1 MKVVVFGG
9 SGFLGS
15 HVADVLSERGHQV
28 IIYDLKPSPHL
39 KESYKMVVGD
49 ILDYETVQETVKDA
63 DIVYNFAG
71 VADIFQ
77 AKVEPIATIKN
88 NILGTSIILDTCRKN
103 NVRRFLFASSIY
115 VYSNSGVF
123 YRSSKQACELIIE
136 DYQKAYG
143 LDFTI
148 MRYGSLYGPRA
159 DERNWV
165 YAMLKQAVTEGRII
179 RKGDGGETREYI
191 HVHDAAELSVE
202 MLDEKYANQHVI
214 ITGNQTIKI
223 KDLLIMVKE
232 MLNNNI
238 EIEYLPAKFDEHYE
252 ITPYSFNP
260 KIAKKVFADSYFDLG
275 QGILDMLERIH
286 KKHLS
291 QKSQNSV
298 FLHRK

>member
-1 MKVVVFGG
+1 MKVIVFGG

-15 HVADVLSERGHQV
+15 HVADVLSERGHEV
-28 IIYDLKPSPHL
+28 IIYDLKPSPYL
-39 KESYKMVVGD
+39 KGPYKMVVGD
-49 ILDYETVQETVKDA
+49 ILDYETVQETVKGA
-63 DIVYNFAG
+63 DVVYHFAG

-77 AKVEPIATIKN
+77 AKVDPIATIKQ
-88 NILGTSIILDTCRKN
+88 NILGTSIILDACRKN

-115 VYSNSGVF
+115 VYSNSGAF

-165 YAMLKQAVTEGRII
+165 YAMLKQATTEGKIV
-179 RKGDGGETREYI
+179 RKGDGEEAREYI
-191 HVHDAAELSVE
+191 HVHDAAEISVD
-202 MLDEKYANQHVI
+202 MLDEKYANQRLI

-238 EIEYLPAKFDEHYE
+238 EIKYLPARFDEHYE

-260 KIAKKVFADSYFDLG
+260 KVAKKVFANSYFDLG

-286 KKHLS
+286 KKHLR
-291 QKSQNSV
+291 QKSQDNIC
-298 FLHRK
+298 LHSK